1 MKERDKKAVIRIIHH
16 IETIQTYMD
25 SFSILGEFSSDTLL
39 QDADVFNLV

>member
-16 IETIQTYMD
+16 IKTIQTYMD
-25 SFSILGEFSSDTLL
+25 SVSILDEFTSVTLL